1 MSLLAAATFL
11 LAAQPVQSAP
21 LGLNVKVGQE
31 FSAEVREHY
40 VRTQGHVDILFVHKV
55 VHKVDSID
63 ETGKVSF
70 TVTESQTKMV
80 VDGTE
85 APVPRD
91 EPNISH
97 ETRDRGGRILE
108 RQLPADD
115 AQHFYR
121 ITRLLT
127 VALPIDPVIDGMEWV
142 EEGRETGEV
151 GLASSRTRYTVERIE
166 PKLVRLKTTFSG
178 QTSEGDLN
186 GKGNAVVD
194 KETGWPAF
202 IYYDLS
208 GMNPPNSELSGWD
221 LSISYKLQKPQS

>member
-1 MSLLAAATFL
+1 MSLLAAWTLVLVAKPI
-11 LAAQPVQSAP
+11 QDAP

-31 FSAEVREHY
+31 FAAEVREHY
-40 VRTQGHVDILFVHKV
+40 VRSKGRVDILFVHKI
-55 VHKVDSID
+55 VHKVDSVD
-63 ETGKVSF
+63 ETGKVNL

-85 APVPRD
+85 APVPQD

-97 ETRDRGGRILE
+97 EVRDRSGRILE
-108 RQLPADD
+108 RNLPADD

-127 VALPIDPVIDGMEWV
+127 VALPIESLRSGLEWV
-142 EEGRETGEV
+142 EEGRESGEV
-151 GLASSRTRYTVERIE
+151 GLASSRTRFTVERIE
-166 PKLVRLKTTFSG
+166 EKLVRLKATFSG
-178 QTSEGDLN
+178 QTNEGDLN

-221 LSISYKLQKPQS
+221 LSISYKLQKPQG